1 MLYIYVRHS
10 FYPHRVS
17 ELEEEIKE
25 VVILFYILAI
35 AFQIIMNL
43 VKILHSSFTR
53 HSKFIH
59 DHGKNSQPR
68 SFSSLFFAHSFY
80 ECLFTISF
88 LRITFLSHIFS
99 GSFSFL
105 PDVLFF
111 FFSYRERYVQ
121 MLDQIARQMI
131 DFYKDMVT
139 QRVMDQ
145 RILEELYNFKN
156 VIEELT
162 R

>member
-1 MLYIYVRHS
+1 MNKYVRRN

-17 ELEEEIKE
+17 KLEEEIKE
-25 VVILFYILAI
+25 VVILFYISD
-35 AFQIIMNL
+35 IMF
-43 VKILHSSFTR
+43 HSSFTR
-53 HSKFIH
+53 HSKFIQE
-59 DHGKNSQPR
+59 HGKNSQPS

-88 LRITFLSHIFS
+88 LKIIFPSHIFS

-105 PDVLFF
+105 PDVLFS
-111 FFSYRERYVQ
+111 FFSRRERYVQ